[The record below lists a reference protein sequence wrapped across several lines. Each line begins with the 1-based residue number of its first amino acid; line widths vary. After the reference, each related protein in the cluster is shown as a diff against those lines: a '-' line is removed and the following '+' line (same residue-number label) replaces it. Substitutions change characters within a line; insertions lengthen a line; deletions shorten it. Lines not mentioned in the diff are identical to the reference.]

1 MSLNDT
7 KNSEYLGKPSKNLLS
22 FCHGNTPILNH
33 MGHNF
38 QWFLAVG
45 VEEECEGTSVLP
57 VNCCFAFAALM
68 LPTYANMV
76 NWALNDKECIFSS
89 WKSLNWIVSDI
100 KLSIVLRK
108 S

>member
-7 KNSEYLGKPSKNLLS
+7 KKSEYLGKPYKNLLS
-22 FCHGNTPILNH
+22 LCHGNTPILNH

-45 VEEECEGTSVLP
+45 VEKECEGTSVLP
-57 VNCCFAFAALM
+57 VNCCFVFAALM
-68 LPTYANMV
+68 LATYVSRV

-108 S
+108 